1 MIIGQLSGN
10 TQKKILTNLLLKEL
24 NNFSNEQSF
33 GTYSNNKPTTLTVS
47 NILEAIN
54 LLEPYKKP
62 KHYFNEID
70 CSLIGSAKL
79 ENKLKKDSLY
89 SMKEHVIDGYLL
101 GIPIIIHNYIP
112 DDVAVLMDTDE
123 HKVIGLM
130 NLETLEIQFFD

>member
-1 MIIGQLSGN
+1 M
-10 TQKKILTNLLLKEL
+10 QKKILIDLFLKEF
-24 NNFSNEQSF
+24 NNYSNEQSF
-33 GTYSNNKPTTLTVS
+33 GTYSTNKPATLTATD
-47 NILEAIN
+47 ILEAIK

-70 CSLIGSAKL
+70 CSLIGNAKL

-89 SMKEHVIDGYLL
+89 SSKEHVIDGYLL
-101 GIPIIIHNYIP
+101 GIPIIINDYIP

-130 NLETLEIQFFD
+130 NLETLEIKFFD